1 MINATVYLNKNKYQL
16 FNTSSSI
23 NIKFFHKIEAEE
35 ILPKSFYKISITLIP
50 NLNKE
55 VTRKEHYNQ
64 YPLCI

>member
-23 NIKFFHKIEAEE
+23 YIKFFHKIEAEE
-35 ILPKSFYKISITLIP
+35 ILLKSFYKVSITLIP